1 MDLRTQGLNVWL
13 AKYKILPGQN
23 WEYEIQDA
31 RGHSR
36 YLIPLFS
43 SLPVLR
49 RLYYFYV
56 FNDSLPPYTSRL
68 QNSHTLNHCLLLVF
82 PCVHPFSADFQNV

>member
-36 YLIPLFS
+36 VPYSLIFLFAC
-43 SLPVLR
+43 
-49 RLYYFYV
+49 
-56 FNDSLPPYTSRL
+56 TSAL
-68 QNSHTLNHCLLLVF
+68 VLLL
-82 PCVHPFSADFQNV
+82 CVQ